1 MSTSWFFPLTSSGAW
16 LNFGFHGTYGCF
28 LKAFQRAAPRS
39 QEEEATMA
47 TVLKPAPQPVP
58 RIAPR
63 EDLNP
68 YRIAQIQFDLAAEYL
83 KLDPGV
89 RQILRSPKRVLEVS
103 VPTKMDNG
111 QIKVFTGYRVQHN
124 LARGPAKGGI
134 RYHPNVTLDEVKA
147 LAIWMTWK
155 TATVNLPFG
164 GGKGGVICDPKRMSK
179 PELERMT
186 RRYASEIMPLIGP
199 EQDIPAPDV
208 YTDAQTMAWIMD
220 TYSMAKG
227 YSSPGVVTGKPISIG
242 GSEGRKE
249 ATARGVLAVVEE
261 ACKVKK
267 MSLRGASV
275 AIQGFG
281 NAGSLVARLF
291 AEKKARIIAISDSRG
306 GVTNSRG
313 IDPLKAMRYKDRSGT
328 VVGMPGTTRIS
339 NDDLL
344 TIKCDILIPA
354 ALENVITLNN
364 VEQIKAKI
372 VAEAANG
379 PTTPHADEVLAR
391 KGITL
396 LPDILTN
403 AGGVTVSY
411 FEWVQDLQSFFWS
424 EAEVNAKLESVMRRA
439 FLEVHEMSRKH
450 RAHMRTGAY
459 VLAVGRVSDATLAR
473 GLFP

>member
-1 MSTSWFFPLTSSGAW
+1 
-16 LNFGFHGTYGCF
+16 
-28 LKAFQRAAPRS
+28 
-39 QEEEATMA
+39 MA
-47 TVLKPAPQPVP
+47 TVAKAAPAPMP

-68 YRIAQIQFDLAAEYL
+68 YRISQIQFDIAAEYL
-83 KLDPGV
+83 KLDPGL
-89 RQILRSPKRVLEVS
+89 RQILRTPKRVFEVS

-124 LARGPAKGGI
+124 IARGPAKGGI
-134 RYHPNVTLDEVKA
+134 RYHPAVTLDEVKA
-147 LAIWMTWK
+147 LAAWMTWK
-155 TATVNLPFG
+155 TATVNIPFG

-186 RRYASEIMPLIGP
+186 RRYASEIFPIIGP

-208 YTDAQTMAWIMD
+208 YTDSQTMAWIMD
-220 TYSMAKG
+220 TYSMTKG
-227 YSSPGVVTGKPISIG
+227 YSSLGVVTGKPLSIG
-242 GSEGRKE
+242 GSEGRHE
-249 ATARGVLAVVEE
+249 ATARGCLFVTEE
-261 ACKVKK
+261 ACRVKK
-267 MSLRGASV
+267 MSLRGSSV

-281 NAGSLVARLF
+281 NAGSLAAKLF
-291 AEKKARIIAISDSRG
+291 AEKKARVIAISDSRG
-306 GVTNSRG
+306 GVFNSRG
-313 IDPLKAMRYKDRSGT
+313 IDPLKAMRYKERSGT
-328 VVGMPGTTRIS
+328 VVGMPGTSRIS

-344 TIKCDILIPA
+344 TMKCDILIPA

-364 VEQIKAKI
+364 ADQIKAKI

-391 KGITL
+391 KGVMV
-396 LPDILTN
+396 LPDILAN

-424 EAEVNAKLESVMRRA
+424 EAEVNAKLETVMKRA
-439 FLEVHEMSRKH
+439 FLTVHETARKH
-450 RAHMRTGAY
+450 RTHMRTGAY
-459 VLAVGRVSDATLAR
+459 CLAVGRVADATLVR